1 MRYTLDS
8 MLPERAF
15 SPRLGRGFGAG
26 GMTLEGGGGGSPP
39 PPPPAQPTSTTVQN
53 TNIPE
58 YLRPYAET
66 MLGATQQQLFNT
78 STNADG
84 TTQITGVKPYVPYS
98 QDPSKYIAGFS
109 PLQEQ
114 AMNTT
119 ANLKTP
125 MQYQDASQMAA
136 MSGVGALQAG
146 RNYAMQA
153 TDPRISQAYMSPYL
167 QASLNPQLQEI
178 QRQYDITG
186 TQQQGQAT
194 AAGAFGGS
202 RGAIMDAENQRN
214 KNMAMNQAIGQGYN
228 NAFQQAQQ
236 AQQFGANLGLQGLG
250 QGASAANTLGGLG
263 GQQLAAQQGIAQSQ
277 MTAGTAEQ
285 QQQQNIINQ
294 AIQNYAT
301 AQQYPQQQL
310 SFMNAMLRGL
320 PTQSTTTQN
329 YQAAPSTLN
338 QMTGLGIA
346 GLGAY
351 KAFGGSGT

>member
-1 MRYTLDS
+1 MKTNYSRRELYALGETLGNS
-8 MLPERAF
+8 ATYKK
-15 SPRLGRGFGAG
+15 AG
-26 GMTLEGGGGGSPP
+26 GGYVLGGGGGSPP
-39 PPPPAQPTSTTVQN
+39 PPPPAAAPTQTTVAN

-78 STNADG
+78 QQNEDG

-98 QDPSKYIAGFS
+98 QNPQDYIASFS
-109 PLQEQ
+109 PLQNQ
-114 AMNTT
+114 ALNTT
-119 ANLKTP
+119 ANLQTP
-125 MQYQDASQMAA
+125 QQYQDASQMAA
-136 MSGVGALQAG
+136 MSGMGALQAG

-153 TDPRISQAYMSPYL
+153 TNPYVTQAYMNPYV
-167 QASLNPQLQEI
+167 QASLQPQLQEM

-186 TQQQGQAT
+186 TKEMSDAT
-194 AAGAFGGS
+194 RAGAFGGS
-202 RGAIMDAENQRN
+202 REALMAAENQRN

-228 NAFQQAQQ
+228 QAFQQAQQ

-250 QGASAANTLGGLG
+250 QGASAANTLGSLG

-277 MTAGTAEQ
+277 MQAGTAEQ

-320 PTQSTTTQN
+320 PTQSTTTQQ

-351 KAFGGSGT
+351 KAFGS

>member
-8 MLPERAF
+8 MLPEQAF
-15 SPRLGRGFGAG
+15 KPRLGRGFGAG
-26 GMTLEGGGGGSPP
+26 GMTLEGGGGPP
-39 PPPPAQPTSTTVQN
+39 PPPPAASPSSTTVQN

-78 STNADG
+78 QQNADG

-98 QDPSKYIAGFS
+98 QNPQDYIAGFS
-109 PLQEQ
+109 PLQQQ

-119 ANLKTP
+119 ANLQTP
-125 MQYQDASQMAA
+125 QQYQDASNMAA

-146 RNYAMQA
+146 RNYANQA
-153 TDPRISQAYMSPYL
+153 TNPNAVQQYMNPYL
-167 QASLNPQLQEI
+167 QASLQPQLAEM

-186 TQQQGQAT
+186 LQQQGKAT

-214 KNMAMNQAIGQGYN
+214 KNMGMNQAIGQGYN
-228 NAFQQAQQ
+228 NAFQAAQQ

-250 QGASAANTLGGLG
+250 QGVSAASTLGSLG

-277 MTAGTAEQ
+277 MQAGTAEQ

-329 YQAAPSTLN
+329 YQAAPSALN

-351 KAFGGSGT
+351 KAFS